1 MVMGPDTVERKK
13 RKRSGRQH
21 QVVVVNVM
29 HGSFHNNY
37 GFDVASYLLKR
48 RHDGRHRFFMGCF
61 STSIADGHH

>member
-1 MVMGPDTVERKK
+1 
-13 RKRSGRQH
+13 
-21 QVVVVNVM
+21 VNVM